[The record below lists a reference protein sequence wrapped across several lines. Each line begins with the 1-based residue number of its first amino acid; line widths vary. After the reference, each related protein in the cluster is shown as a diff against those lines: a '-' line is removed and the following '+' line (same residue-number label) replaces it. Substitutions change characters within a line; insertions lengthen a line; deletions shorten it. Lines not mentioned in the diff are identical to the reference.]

1 LPQKQALAL
10 DFLEIPNEEET
21 KNIAAV
27 IKGANEKAMNDYLR
41 VLFF

>member
-27 IKGANEKAMNDYLR
+27 IGANEKAMNDYLR